1 MSPKLELNMKY
12 YLLFLLFPFI
22 LYGEPNVESLDP
34 NMALQKVD
42 ANGISWND
50 PRQGN
55 FRLSGFPWVK
65 KDKVYRRLP
74 VKPDWEIT
82 KPVNSLAWH
91 TSGGQIAF
99 KTNSPKILVKVELR
113 SKSGMYHMP
122 PTGQSG
128 CDLYLLKNGKWNYV
142 KTSRFGEAAK
152 DYQVILLEGTDKGEK
167 EVLIN
172 LPLYNGVNSIKIGLQ
187 QGSSLKT
194 PSPFKKNGT
203 IVFYGTSITQGGC
216 ASRPGMSYTNILG
229 RRLFSDVINLGFS
242 GNGKG
247 EPAMAHLINQIPNK
261 SMIVLDYEANTYEDI
276 KRTLEKFIDIL
287 REKNPK
293 IPIVVLSKIIYA
305 REINDSDILNQLIAR
320 AEWQKNLVNKKAQ
333 AGDQNLYFINGQ
345 DLLGEN
351 AAECTVDGVHPTDL
365 GFMRMADSL
374 EPKFSSLLN

>member
-1 MSPKLELNMKY
+1 MMK
-12 YLLFLLFPFI
+12 YLLFLTLIPFM
-22 LYGEPNVESLDP
+22 LYGEPSIENLDP

-55 FRLSGFPWVK
+55 FRLSGFPWIK
-65 KDKVYRRLP
+65 EDKVFRRLP
-74 VKPDWEIT
+74 IQPKWEIT
-82 KPVNSLAWH
+82 KAVNSLAWH

-99 KTNSPKILVKVELR
+99 KTNSPKILVKIQLR
-113 SKSGMYHMP
+113 NKSGMYHMP
-122 PTGQSG
+122 ATGQSG
-128 CDLYLLKNGKWNYV
+128 CDLYLRKDNLWNYV
-142 KTSRFGEAAK
+142 RTSRFGQSASTYSVA
-152 DYQVILLEGTDKGEK
+152 LLEGNDKTEK

-172 LPLYNGVNSIKIGLQ
+172 LPLYNGINSIEIGLQ
-187 QGSSLKT
+187 QGSTLKA
-194 PSPFKKNGT
+194 PSPFKKEGT

-229 RRLFSDVINLGFS
+229 RRLHCDVMNLGFS

-247 EPAMAHLINQIPNK
+247 EPAMANLINQIPNK

-293 IPIVVLSKIIYA
+293 IPIVVLTKIIYA
-305 REINDSDILNQLIAR
+305 REINDPVILEQLVSR
-320 AEWQKNLVNKKAQ
+320 AEWQKKLVNKKVQ

-345 DLLGEN
+345 NLLGEN

-365 GFMRMADSL
+365 GFMRMAENL
-374 EPKFSSLLN
+374 EPKLSSLLH